1 MTMTDHGAHVSMES
15 RYFSYCQQAPGRH
28 IQCLLDV
35 SEEMIHDAGQVIVP
49 SGRTADGAYV
59 LMSGNARI
67 VYVSGETAA
76 PVKSVVGMIRPGDLF
91 GLIPALDSGS
101 FQA

>member
-1 MTMTDHGAHVSMES
+1 
-15 RYFSYCQQAPGRH
+15 
-28 IQCLLDV
+28 
-35 SEEMIHDAGQVIVP
+35 
-49 SGRTADGAYV
+49 
-59 LMSGNARI
+59 MSGNARI

-76 PVKSVVGMIRPGDLF
+76 PVKSVVGMIGPGDLF